1 MSRIDNAFTAQKLDR
16 PQDTQGPLG
25 SIRSPGTLETTS
37 QDLVT
42 HIPAPEIQQALDN
55 LRQIPELRQDLLQQL
70 AGHISNQNLLA
81 PAAAQQTA
89 NAILAA
95 TGAPLPETPAG
106 PSQVEAPSAREEA
119 APAPAMDPLLL
130 QDTLRQIPVLR
141 QEVVAEVAQRLANGQ
156 LTTPAA
162 TDLTVKAIMETA
174 GRTA

>member
-70 AGHISNQNLLA
+70 AGRISNQNLLA
-81 PAAAQQTA
+81 PAAASGVLLWRALSRRGPPLDVELGRVGEEPDRKHADSGLVAPGAKVVWFGLRVTDPKPTEVTA
-89 NAILAA
+89 
-95 TGAPLPETPAG
+95 
-106 PSQVEAPSAREEA
+106 
-119 APAPAMDPLLL
+119 
-130 QDTLRQIPVLR
+130 TL
-141 QEVVAEVAQRLANGQ
+141 
-156 LTTPAA
+156 
-162 TDLTVKAIMETA
+162 
-174 GRTA
+174 